1 VTLASALS
9 RGLSAAVRSKP
20 FAIHLKRPIVSFT
33 FDDAPRSAVTAGA
46 RTLEAHDALGTFY
59 VAGGLVGGDEE
70 GTPIL
75 TEEQLVR
82 LNEEGHELACQTFS
96 HVRVSGLSP
105 SQFRTEIDRNQAFI
119 SSLCG
124 DVRLTNFAYPFGDVS
139 LGRKLQVQSAFASG
153 RGISPGVNSGTADL
167 GLLKAVPLY
176 ANRRD
181 DRAVEAYLDKAERGS
196 GWLIFHTHDVDPDPS
211 LWGATP
217 EQLATAVAAARGRGC
232 EILTV
237 RNALG
242 RLAGAALY

>member
-9 RGLSAAVRSKP
+9 GRLSAAVRSKP

-33 FDDAPRSAVTAGA
+33 FDDAPRSAVTVGA
-46 RTLEAHDALGTFY
+46 RILEAHDALGTFY
-59 VAGGLVGGDEE
+59 VAGGLVGAEE
-70 GTPIL
+70 QGTQIL

-82 LNEEGHELACQTFS
+82 LNEEGHELGCQTFS
-96 HVRVSGLSP
+96 HVRVSSLSP

-124 DVRLTNFAYPFGDVS
+124 DVRLTNFAYPFGEVS
-139 LGRKLQVQSAFASG
+139 LSRKLQVQSAFASG

-176 ANRRD
+176 ANRLD
-181 DRAVEAYLDKAERGS
+181 DRAVEAYLDGVERGA
-196 GWLIFHTHDVDPDPS
+196 GWLIFYTHDVDPDPS
-211 LWGATP
+211 PWGARP
-217 EQLATAVAAARGRGC
+217 EQLEAAVAAARARGC
-232 EILTV
+232 EILTI

-242 RLAGAALY
+242 RLAGASLY